1 MSLDDERAKES
12 DGREAFLGDLGNLQE
27 VAVWLLQSL
36 GGLAAAGVVGNA
48 AYDTVKALRRR
59 FGDRRLEELKQ
70 RLVEEIQKAERRT
83 QHRPGRE
90 IRERVEQ
97 LFEEARR

>member
-1 MSLDDERAKES
+1 MTSS
-12 DGREAFLGDLGNLQE
+12 GRPAQETEAPEAFLGDLGSLQE
-27 VAVWLLQSL
+27 VAVWLVQYL

-48 AYDTVKALRRR
+48 AYDTLKALRHR
-59 FGDRRLEELKQ
+59 FGDRRLAELKQ
-70 RLVEEIQKAERRT
+70 RVVEEIQKAERRK
-83 QHRPGRE
+83 QGRSGRE